1 MTLDFTPQESIA
13 VHMNCSRLDGSCRP
27 AADGPGLWWWEPALV
42 PVSRWR
48 TTMTTKSEAAP
59 AKAAA
64 PRPHTKAERL
74 LDLLRTGTG
83 ATLEDMTEATGWQAH
98 TVRAAMTGLRK
109 RGIAITRH
117 VEGTTTVWS
126 AAAGDAQVSA

>member
-1 MTLDFTPQESIA
+1 MSNKPETATA
-13 VHMNCSRLDGSCRP
+13 
-27 AADGPGLWWWEPALV
+27 
-42 PVSRWR
+42 
-48 TTMTTKSEAAP
+48 EAT
-59 AKAAA
+59 A
-64 PRPHTKAERL
+64 PRAHTKVERL

-109 RGIAITRH
+109 RGFEITRH

-126 AAAGDAQVSA
+126 VAASEAEVSA